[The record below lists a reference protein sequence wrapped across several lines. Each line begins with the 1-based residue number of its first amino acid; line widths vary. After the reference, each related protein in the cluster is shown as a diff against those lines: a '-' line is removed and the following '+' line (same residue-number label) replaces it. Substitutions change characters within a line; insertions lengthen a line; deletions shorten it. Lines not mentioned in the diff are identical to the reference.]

1 MKLTN
6 EVETP
11 PANSLVTREKN
22 MRFTYPGGSRPLEG
36 YTIKRGIGIGGFG
49 EVYFALSDAGKEVAL
64 KRIQRNLDVE
74 LRGVRQCLNLKH
86 VNLIKL
92 WDIRE
97 NDAGESWVVMEYVP
111 GESLRDVIDRHPRGM
126 PLDQVMRWVE
136 MTLAGVAYLHD
147 RGIVHRDLKP
157 GNIFHDVDENTIKI
171 GDYGLAKFI
180 SCSNRDAQT
189 ETVGTFH
196 YMAPEI
202 SKGAYGKEIDIY
214 AVAIIFHE
222 MLTGRVPFDGESTQE
237 IVMKHLTALPDL
249 TGLPVRFRPVVEKA
263 LAKDPRRRYASAA
276 EMLAAIQNAGKATE
290 NPQSESA
297 ARPVSAKP
305 PVQPMFIGE
314 LDSSLDPG
322 IRFGKLREG
331 AEVAAHEAVHDAAPR
346 NPEFERTQFHRG
358 SATLAAVPEEP
369 VARMVHG
376 GWHRLVAWWND
387 SSMNTPVKVILLVI
401 IGSILLSNL
410 AWLLPLAAGLGLTY
424 LVYIGIRSFKK
435 PAGKT
440 RGKPSRRERG
450 EIEARL
456 RQSLAIRP
464 ASDRTTELVGSLVV
478 SCVACLVLG
487 FFAILAL
494 PAGLVEAGRTG
505 AWYVWIVVP
514 AIAGVWS
521 LLTISKTWEHRQ
533 GESLVRR
540 GVMLGCGAAT
550 GLVSWFLGDYL
561 RLQWSDQIQVAP
573 LGISPIPDNVL
584 VSENGPTLVAS
595 VLFAAV
601 LFFILRWWKLA
612 DPMRRSRIGI
622 FRTALCVAFAALVGE
637 LFHFPLPWSCIV
649 AFMVAISCQFAAPWI
664 GPEQR
669 KVLSPATATA

>member
-1 MKLTN
+1 MKMTN
-6 EVETP
+6 DVETP
-11 PANSLVTREKN
+11 PANGLVTREKN

-111 GESLRDVIDRHPRGM
+111 GESLRDVIDRHPQGM
-126 PLDQVMRWVE
+126 PEDQVLRWIE

-214 AVAIIFHE
+214 AVGIIFHE

-237 IVMKHLTALPDL
+237 IVMKHLTAMPDL
-249 TGLPVRFRPVVEKA
+249 DGLPTRFRTVVEKG
-263 LAKDPRRRYASAA
+263 LAKDPRRRFSSAS
-276 EMLAAIQNAGKATE
+276 EMWNAIQNAVNGIE
-290 NPQSESA
+290 VISRGDVEVP
-297 ARPVSAKP
+297 PVAVKP
-305 PVQPMFIGE
+305 AVQPMFIGE
-314 LDSSLDPG
+314 LDNSQDPG

-331 AEVAAHEAVHDAAPR
+331 ADASASNDPVRR
-346 NPEFERTQFHRG
+346 NPEFERTQPHRS
-358 SATLAAVPEEP
+358 SASMAGVPEEP

-376 GWHRLVAWWND
+376 GWHRVIAWWND
-387 SSMNTPVKVILLVI
+387 SSMNTPVKVVLLVI
-401 IGSILLSNL
+401 IGAILLANL
-410 AWLLPLAAGLGLTY
+410 AWLLPLAATLGLTY
-424 LVYIGIRSFKK
+424 LAYIGIRSLTKSSSPVNEKPRKK
-435 PAGKT
+435 N
-440 RGKPSRRERG
+440 REDAR
-450 EIEARL
+450 ARL
-456 RQSLAIRP
+456 RSSLAARP
-464 ASDRTTELVGSLVV
+464 AADRTTELVGSLVV
-478 SCVACLVLG
+478 SCVASLVLG

-494 PAGLVEAGRTG
+494 PAGLVENGRTG
-505 AWYVWIVVP
+505 AWYVWIVVT
-514 AIAGVWS
+514 AITACWS
-521 LLTISKTWEHRQ
+521 LLTVSKTWEHRE

-540 GVMLGCGAAT
+540 GVLMCCGALT
-550 GLVSWFLGDYL
+550 GLVSWLVGDYL
-561 RLQWSDQIQVAP
+561 HLQWDGHSSLSDSRLSP
-573 LGISPIPDNVL
+573 FPEGILDGV
-584 VSENGPTLVAS
+584 NGPTLAAS
-595 VLFAAV
+595 VLFVGV
-601 LFFILRWWKLA
+601 LFFVLRWWKLA
-612 DPMRRSRIGI
+612 DPLRRSRIGI
-622 FRTALCVAFAALVGE
+622 FRTALCVAFAAMVGE
-637 LFHFPLPWSCIV
+637 IFRFPLPWSCVV

-669 KVLSPATATA
+669 KVGSVADAPLRI